1 MGRLFFLYFVKGFEI
16 VAVYFLGNNYTRFQC
31 AHRKCDVLHAKYFET
46 KSGAQMC
53 AEKAKKAIRRMII
66 FLICKI
72 LQYLIIF
79 EALVCA
85 LFTL

>member
-1 MGRLFFLYFVKGFEI
+1 
-16 VAVYFLGNNYTRFQC
+16 
-31 AHRKCDVLHAKYFET
+31 
-46 KSGAQMC
+46 MC